1 MTDNSFTKG
10 ALIIFLIIFMFI
22 FAVALSG
29 NNIIYFAK
37 ALGAQFL
44 FAGFSYLIYSTYKD
58 ATPIFNKNTKFAI
71 VVGVSVG
78 LAYVILSRLIPGL
91 SVGVTLIPS
100 SISGNLRWFVVNIV
114 SPIIET
120 IFAFGALLIIIKRTN
135 FGRKHPILSLL
146 IVGFFM
152 SLIHLG
158 AYVIGIVDLTFG
170 DALGAFSG
178 NLGAFLSA
186 FIFFTLS
193 GFLVVWKKTQNLIVA
208 MIPHFIVN
216 FSTFF
221 KSVVVLG

>member
-10 ALIIFLIIFMFI
+10 ALIVFLVIFIFI
-22 FAVALSG
+22 FAVAISG
-29 NNIIYFAK
+29 NNVIYFAK

-58 ATPIFNKNTKFAI
+58 AIPIFNKNTKFAVI
-71 VVGVSVG
+71 VGVSIG
-78 LAYVILSRLIPGL
+78 LLYVFLSRLIPGL
-91 SVGVTLIPS
+91 TIGIPLIPS
-100 SISGNLRWFVVNIV
+100 SISGNLRWFTVNIV

-120 IFAFGALLIIIKRTN
+120 IFAFGALLIIIKRTD
-135 FGRKHPILSLL
+135 FGRKHQILSVLFVGLFVSLL
-146 IVGFFM
+146 
-152 SLIHLG
+152 HLG
-158 AYVIGIVDLTFG
+158 AYVLGIVDLPFSE
-170 DALGAFSG
+170 ALGAFSG

-208 MIPHFIVN
+208 IIPHFIVN
-216 FSTFF
+216 FSTFV